1 MKDTLVIADAG
12 SGGAKV
18 AEFFQWLR
26 INRVSVPLFA
36 ILPQDDA
43 ALVQSAIGTV
53 DDFLLR
59 PVRPD
64 ELKTRVERLLGPQ
77 VHDLNDTQAILA
89 AEIGMGQFVGK
100 DPAFLNVLSQVSI
113 FGACD
118 APVLLTGETGTGKE
132 LCARVTHLLSKRHE
146 GPFIPVDCGAVP
158 DHLFEN
164 ELFGHSRGAFTDA
177 RNDQRGL
184 VSLANG
190 GTLFLDEID
199 SLSLSAQSKVLRLLQ
214 EKSYRPLGS
223 EAFKRAEVR
232 VVAATN
238 RSLEELVEKKVFRSD
253 LYFRINVLRVHMP
266 ALRERRSD
274 IALLCRHFIDEICRA
289 NDLPKKVLSPAAAA
303 KLEEHSWPGNVRE
316 LYNAMQRAILC
327 SPGTQIAASVF
338 GLNAGNDRP
347 DSGSGG
353 SDAAGMS
360 FRDAKLRA
368 VQRFEQTYVK
378 ELMDKHKGNITQ
390 AAREACKDRR
400 AFGRLAQKYRVAG
413 VID

>member
-1 MKDTLVIADAG
+1 MKDTLVIANAMA
-12 SGGAKV
+12 GGAKI
-18 AEFFQWLR
+18 AEFFLWLR
-26 INRVSVPLFA
+26 SHRVSVPIFA
-36 ILPQDDA
+36 ILPHDDA
-43 ALVQSAIGTV
+43 ALVESATGTV
-53 DDFLLR
+53 DDFLLWPIR
-59 PVRPD
+59 PE
-64 ELKTRVERLLGPQ
+64 ELKTRVARLLGSQPHE
-77 VHDLNDTQAILA
+77 VSDTQANLA
-89 AEIGMGQFVGK
+89 AEIGMGQLVGK
-100 DPAFLNVLSQVSI
+100 DPAFLSVLSQISI

-132 LCARVTHLLSKRHE
+132 LCARVTHLLSKRNE
-146 GPFIPVDCGAVP
+146 GPFIPVDCGALP

-177 RNDQRGL
+177 RNEQRGL

-214 EKSYRPLGS
+214 ERSYRPLGS
-223 EAFKRAEVR
+223 EVFKHAEVR
-232 VVAATN
+232 VIAATN
-238 RSLEELVEKKVFRSD
+238 RNLEELVERKVFRSD

-303 KLEEHSWPGNVRE
+303 KLEQHSWPGNVRE
-316 LYNAMQRAILC
+316 LYNTMQRAILC
-327 SPGTQIAASVF
+327 SPGTQISASIF
-338 GLNAGNDRP
+338 GMTGGNNSSEP
-347 DSGSGG
+347 ATG
-353 SDAAGMS
+353 DAAGMS
-360 FRDAKLRA
+360 FRDAKQRA
-368 VQRFEQTYVK
+368 IHVFERTYVK

-390 AAREACKDRR
+390 AAREAGKDRR

-413 VID
+413 VLD

>member
-53 DDFLLR
+53 DDFLLW

-238 RSLEELVEKKVFRSD
+238 RNLEELVEKKVFRSD

-347 DSGSGG
+347 DTGSAG